1 MALVNTF
8 GSLHWAREGYS
19 SLFIGAAWALGVVCE
34 TTFFALVGR
43 WVAGADRAAS
53 LLALGGLAATLRWLV
68 MASDPGAV
76 LLALAQAA
84 HGFSF
89 AATHAGSMFLI
100 FELAP
105 HAMRAR
111 AQGWLTAAIAG
122 VSALVVTASGPL
134 YAGLWRG
141 RLSRHGGP
149 RGARRR
155 AGDLCRREAAAD
167 VSQRRAYRE
176 PRASLIQ

>member
-1 MALVNTF
+1 
-8 GSLHWAREGYS
+8 
-19 SLFIGAAWALGVVCE
+19 
-34 TTFFALVGR
+34 
-43 WVAGADRAAS
+43 
-53 LLALGGLAATLRWLV
+53 

-105 HAMRAR
+105 HSMRAR

-134 YAGLWRG
+134 YAGLG
-141 RLSRHGGP
+141 EFAYFIMAALAAVGVALALYVGL
-149 RGARRR
+149 RRR
-155 AGDLCRREAAAD
+155 LT
-167 VSQRRAYRE
+167 
-176 PRASLIQ
+176 

>member
-1 MALVNTF
+1 
-8 GSLHWAREGYS
+8 
-19 SLFIGAAWALGVVCE
+19 
-34 TTFFALVGR
+34 
-43 WVAGADRAAS
+43 
-53 LLALGGLAATLRWLV
+53 
-68 MASDPGAV
+68 MASDPGAI

-134 YAGLWRG
+134 YARLGEGAYLAMAGLAAFG
-141 RLSRHGGP
+141 VALAVIVGV
-149 RGARRR
+149 RRR
-155 AGDLCRREAAAD
+155 LA
-167 VSQRRAYRE
+167 
-176 PRASLIQ
+176 